1 MPNFIQNYN
10 INSFYVCIIFILYN
24 TYKSN
29 LDYINIILYKLYLFN
44 YTSVFISINIIGLY
58 LFLKNLTFEININ
71 CSIKYK

>member
-10 INSFYVCIIFILYN
+10 INSFYVCIILLLYN
-24 TYKSN
+24 AYKSN

-44 YTSVFISINIIGLY
+44 YTSVIISINIIGLY

-71 CSIKYK
+71 YSIKYK